1 MGIEALG
8 FIAGGPSPPSYY
20 VHQDITTPDSKEAE
34 PRMTDPKSVAV
45 IGAGI
50 FGLSLAIAL
59 RDRNYEVT
67 VFDRSQY
74 DENGYDPTAG
84 DVQAASADHNKI
96 FRASYGKEIHYQRLA
111 LESRKAWVSEDEKRG
126 STEQDDGRDVGLFFN
141 SGMLRIQPFDHL
153 ATLEKETLANMQRDG
168 LRDTQFVKSNPA
180 DCERADKLGW
190 KDKILNFRIPDSES
204 TYEAVLDSLAGF
216 VRCSNACAHYQ
227 KVAADKGVKFH
238 LGPQE
243 GAVDHLVK
251 VKSNLEPSKD
261 KVTGLKTKDGV
272 VHDADAVVV
281 AAGSFS
287 TQILPEL
294 SYHLESSAGSLGTFK
309 IDKSNTE
316 LWDKYSPERFPVMT
330 WKSTPRDTS
339 GKDTGSIYV
348 LPRTPEGLVK
358 IGYRGI
364 KWTNFQPA
372 PQDTPFTQDG
382 QWSVPLPAEEC
393 SLLPEPALYAIK
405 QFVSIFLP
413 EFENTPFFSTKLCW
427 YTDSLDNSFVIDHVP
442 TYAEKSVFVC
452 TGGSGHGAKFLP
464 VLGKHAADIFENGDT
479 SSSFMRSFWRWRPD
493 APRRNGLE
501 EGPGGPRDI
510 SHN

>member
-1 MGIEALG
+1 
-8 FIAGGPSPPSYY
+8 
-20 VHQDITTPDSKEAE
+20 
-34 PRMTDPKSVAV
+34 MTDSKSVAI

-59 RDRNYEVT
+59 RDRSKQGAPWKQPTNSYQTDYDVT

-74 DENGYDPTAG
+74 DANGYDPTA
-84 DVQAASADHNKI
+84 DDIQAASADHNKI

-111 LESRKAWVSEDEKRG
+111 LESRRRWVSEDEKRG
-126 STEQDDGRDVGLFFN
+126 STEQDDGRNIGLFVN
-141 SGMLRIQPFDHL
+141 SGMLRIQPSDHL
-153 ATLEKETLANMQRDG
+153 ATLEKETLANMERDG
-168 LRDTQFVKSNPA
+168 LRDTQFVKSDPA
-180 DCERADKLGW
+180 DRKRASKLGW
-190 KDKILNFRIPDSES
+190 KDKILNFHISDSAES

-227 KVAADKGVKFH
+227 KVATDKGVKFCF
-238 LGPQE
+238 GPQE
-243 GAVDHLVK
+243 GAVDCLVK
-251 VKSNLEPSKD
+251 EKSSLEPSKD

-272 VHDADAVVV
+272 VHDADSIVV
-281 AAGSFS
+281 AGKSRESLIPISYSHFEAGSFS

-294 SYHLESSAGSLGTFK
+294 SYHLESSAGSLATFK
-309 IDKSNTE
+309 IDKSNSE

-330 WKSTPRDTS
+330 WKSTPRDIS
-339 GKDTGSIYV
+339 GNDTGSIYV

-372 PQDTPFTQDG
+372 PQDAPFTQDG
-382 QWSVPLPAEEC
+382 QWSVPIPMEEC
-393 SLLPEPALYAIK
+393 SVLPEPALYAIK
-405 QFVSIFLP
+405 QFVSVFLP

-464 VLGKHAADIFENGDT
+464 VLGKHAADIFENGDQ
-479 SSSFMRSFWRWRPD
+479 SSSFMRPFWRWRPD
-493 APRRNGLE
+493 TPRRNGLQ

-510 SHN
+510 SQHQ

>member
-1 MGIEALG
+1 
-8 FIAGGPSPPSYY
+8 
-20 VHQDITTPDSKEAE
+20 
-34 PRMTDPKSVAV
+34 MTEEKSVAV
-45 IGAGI
+45 VGAGI

-59 RDRNYEVT
+59 RDRNYGVT

-74 DENGYDPTAG
+74 DANGYDPTAD

-96 FRASYGKEIHYQRLA
+96 VSDSNCPQIKVDANGKYQFRASYGKEIHYQRLA
-111 LESRKAWVSEDEKRG
+111 LESRGAWVSVDEKRRPA
-126 STEQDDGRDVGLFFN
+126 EQDDGSNNELFVN

-168 LRDTQFVKSNPA
+168 LRDTQFVKSDPA

-216 VRCSNACAHYQ
+216 VRCSNACAYYQ
-227 KVAADKGVKFH
+227 KVAAGKGVKFH
-238 LGPQE
+238 FGPQK
-243 GAVDHLVK
+243 GAVDYLVK
-251 VKSNLEPSKD
+251 VKNDTEPGKD
-261 KVTGLKTKDGV
+261 KVIGLKTKDGV

-287 TQILPEL
+287 TQILPDL
-294 SYHLESSAGSLGTFK
+294 SYHLESSAGSLATFK
-309 IDKSNTE
+309 IDKSNTD

-358 IGYRGI
+358 IGYRGV

-372 PQDTPFTQDG
+372 PKDTPFTQDG
-382 QWSVPLPAEEC
+382 QWSVPLPADEC
-393 SLLPEPALYAIK
+393 SLLPKPALYAIK

-413 EFENTPFFSTKLCW
+413 EFESTPFFSTKLCW

-464 VLGKHAADIFENGDT
+464 VLGKHAADIFENGDQ
-479 SSSFMRSFWRWRPD
+479 SSSFMRPFWRWRPD

>member
-1 MGIEALG
+1 MA
-8 FIAGGPSPPSYY
+8 
-20 VHQDITTPDSKEAE
+20 
-34 PRMTDPKSVAV
+34 DPKSVAV

-67 VFDRSQY
+67 VFDRSRY
-74 DENGYDPTAG
+74 DVNGYDPTAD

-111 LESRKAWVSEDEKRG
+111 LESRRAWVAEDEKRG
-126 STEQDDGRDVGLFFN
+126 STGQDTGRDDGLFVN
-141 SGMLRIQPFDHL
+141 SGMLRIQPSDQL
-153 ATLEKETLANMQRDG
+153 ATLEKETLANMKLDG
-168 LRDTQFVKSNPA
+168 LRDTQFVKSDPA

-190 KDKILNFRIPDSES
+190 KDKILNFHIPNSAES

-227 KVAADKGVKFH
+227 KVAVDKGVKFH
-238 LGPQE
+238 FGPQE
-243 GAVDHLVK
+243 GAVDYLVK
-251 VKSNLEPSKD
+251 GKSSLEPSKD

-272 VHDADAVVV
+272 VHNADAVVV

-294 SYHLESSAGSLGTFK
+294 SYHLESSAGSLATFK

-330 WKSTPRDTS
+330 WKSTPRDIS
-339 GKDTGSIYV
+339 GIDTGSIYV

-358 IGYRGI
+358 IGYRGV

-382 QWSVPLPAEEC
+382 QWSVPLPMEEC
-393 SLLPEPALYAIK
+393 TALPEPALYAIK
-405 QFVSIFLP
+405 QFVSVFLP
-413 EFENTPFFSTKLCW
+413 EFENTPFFFTKLCW

-464 VLGKHAADIFENGDT
+464 VLGKHAADIFENGDQ
-479 SSSFMRSFWRWRPD
+479 SSSFMRPFWLWRPD

>member
-8 FIAGGPSPPSYY
+8 FIAATS
-20 VHQDITTPDSKEAE
+20 TPTSTETDKLA
-34 PRMTDPKSVAV
+34 MTDSKSVAI

-59 RDRNYEVT
+59 RDRSKQGPWKQSTSSSYLA
-67 VFDRSQY
+67 DY
-74 DENGYDPTAG
+74 DDPAAD

-111 LESRKAWVSEDEKRG
+111 LESRRSWVLEDEKRG
-126 STEQDDGRDVGLFFN
+126 STEQDDGRDVRLFVN
-141 SGMLRIQPFDHL
+141 SGMLRIQPSDLL
-153 ATLEKETLANMQRDG
+153 ATLEKETLANMELDG
-168 LRDTQFVKSNPA
+168 IRDTQFVKSDPA

-190 KDKILNFRIPDSES
+190 KDKILNLHIPNSAES
-204 TYEAVLDSLAGF
+204 TYEAVLDSMAGF
-216 VRCSNACAHYQ
+216 VRCM
-227 KVAADKGVKFH
+227 AADKGVKFCF
-238 LGPQE
+238 GPE
-243 GAVDHLVK
+243 GAVDYLVK
-251 VKSNLEPSKD
+251 VESKLEPNKY
-261 KVTGLKTKDGV
+261 KVTGLKTQDGV
-272 VHDADAVVV
+272 VHHADSVVV

-294 SYHLESSAGSLGTFK
+294 SYHLESSAGSLATFK
-309 IDKSNTE
+309 IDESNTE
-316 LWDKYSPERFPVMT
+316 LWDKYSPQRFPVMT
-330 WKSTPRDTS
+330 WKSTPRDIS
-339 GKDTGSIYV
+339 GNDTGGIYV
-348 LPRTPEGLVK
+348 LPRTPEGLMK
-358 IGYRGI
+358 IRYRGI

-382 QWSVPLPAEEC
+382 QWSVPLPVEKC

-427 YTDSLDNSFVIDHVP
+427 YTDSLDNSFVIDHVS

-464 VLGKHAADIFENGDT
+464 VLGKHAADIFENGDQ
-479 SSSFMRSFWRWRPD
+479 SSSFMRPFWRWRPD
-493 APRRNGLE
+493 TPRRNGLE

-510 SHN
+510 SHK

>member
-1 MGIEALG
+1 
-8 FIAGGPSPPSYY
+8 
-20 VHQDITTPDSKEAE
+20 
-34 PRMTDPKSVAV
+34 MTEPKSVAV

-74 DENGYDPTAG
+74 DANGYDPASD

-111 LESRKAWVSEDEKRG
+111 FESRKAWVAEDEKRG
-126 STEQDDGRDVGLFFN
+126 FSERSNEGDDQRIFVN
-141 SGMLRIQPFDHL
+141 SGMLRIQPSNHL
-153 ATLEKETLANMQRDG
+153 ASLEKETLANMERDG
-168 LRDTQFVKSNPA
+168 LRDTQFVKSDPA
-180 DCERADKLGW
+180 DCQRADKLGW
-190 KDKILNFRIPDSES
+190 KEKILDFQIPDSPEKS
-204 TYEAVLDSLAGF
+204 YEAVLDSTAGF
-216 VRCSNACAHYQ
+216 VRCSNACVHYQ
-227 KVAADKGVKFH
+227 RVAADKGVNFYF
-238 LGPQE
+238 GPE
-243 GAVDHLVK
+243 GSVDSLIK
-251 VKSNLEPSKD
+251 VISSLEPGKV
-261 KVTGLKTKDGV
+261 KVTGLKTTNGI
-272 VHDADAVVV
+272 VHDADIVVI

-294 SYHLESSAGSLGTFK
+294 SYHLESSAGSLATFK
-309 IDKSNTE
+309 IDRGNTA
-316 LWDKYSPERFPVMT
+316 LWEKYSPERFPVMT
-330 WKSTPRDTS
+330 WKSVARDSS
-339 GKDTGSIYV
+339 GKDSGSIYV
-348 LPRTPEGLVK
+348 LPRTPEGFVK

-372 PQDTPFTQDG
+372 PQGTPFTQDG
-382 QWSVPLPAEEC
+382 KWSVPLPVEEC
-393 SLLPEPALYAIK
+393 SVLPEPAVYAIK

-413 EFENTPFFSTKLCW
+413 EFDGIPFSSTKLCW

-442 TYAEKSVFVC
+442 TYAENSVFVC

-464 VLGKHAADIFENGDT
+464 VLGKHAADILEKGDQ
-479 SSSFMRSFWRWRPD
+479 SSSFMREFWRWRPD

-510 SHN
+510 SQR